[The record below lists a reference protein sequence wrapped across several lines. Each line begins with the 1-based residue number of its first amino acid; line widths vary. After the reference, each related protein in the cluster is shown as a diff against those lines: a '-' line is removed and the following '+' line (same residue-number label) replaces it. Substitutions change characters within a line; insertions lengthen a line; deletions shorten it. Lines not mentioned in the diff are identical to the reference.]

1 LRFAR
6 YLHKIAKA
14 ECNNQLHEA
23 NSNWTIGS
31 KEQGKRVKTF
41 GIALIA
47 ATAVGCMVGMTT
59 IASAEDAAAPAA
71 AAPAAAEPAKPAAAE
86 APAFDPEAA
95 KHAAEKRAAAA
106 AAGGVKGGGKKGED
120 GKYLLPDGTMTYNI
134 AEDGTVDWYTY
145 SGYKRY
151 HSECHVCHG
160 PGGDG
165 STFAPALRESLK
177 VLDYTKF
184 VTVVMSGQQR
194 DVAGTKYIMP
204 ALGDNPNV
212 ACFIDDLYAYIKAR
226 SDDVLPFGRP
236 EKREEKSAAAKKFE
250 DECFAS
256 LTPASKG

>member
-1 LRFAR
+1 MF
-6 YLHKIAKA
+6 
-14 ECNNQLHEA
+14 
-23 NSNWTIGS
+23 
-31 KEQGKRVKTF
+31 
-41 GIALIA
+41 A
-47 ATAVGCMVGMTT
+47 ATVAGCMIGLAPV
-59 IASAEDAAAPAA
+59 ASAEDAAAPAA
-71 AAPAAAEPAKPAAAE
+71 PAPAAAAPAKDA

-106 AAGGVKGGGKKGED
+106 SAKGIKGGGKKGED

-160 PGGDG
+160 PGADG
-165 STFAPALRESLK
+165 STFAPALRDSLK
-177 VLDYTKF
+177 SMDYTKF

-212 ACFIDDLYAYIKAR
+212 ACFIDDLYAYIKSR

-256 LTPASKG
+256 LTPAASAAPAPAAAPAAPAPAAK

>member
-1 LRFAR
+1 M
-6 YLHKIAKA
+6 I
-14 ECNNQLHEA
+14 
-23 NSNWTIGS
+23 
-31 KEQGKRVKTF
+31 
-41 GIALIA
+41 
-47 ATAVGCMVGMTT
+47 GMTT
-59 IASAEDAAAPAA
+59 MASAEDKAAPAA
-71 AAPAAAEPAKPAAAE
+71 AAAPAAETKAAPE
-86 APAFDPEAA
+86 AAPVDLEAA

-106 AAGGVKGGGKKGED
+106 AAPGAKGGGKKGED

-165 STFAPALRESLK
+165 STFAPALRDSLK

-236 EKREEKSAAAKKFE
+236 EKREAKTDAAKKFE

-256 LTPASKG
+256 LTPAAK